1 MYTKEEL
8 NEQMEHAVG
17 ELYKVFF
24 RMREAGLHQDEY
36 ESMGTLLNMF
46 TEDRQHLRVKYE
58 VKD

>member
-24 RMREAGLHQDEY
+24 RMREAGHYQDEY
-36 ESMGTLLNMF
+36 ESMGTLLNML
-46 TEDRQHLRVKYE
+46 TEDRQHLRVKYG
-58 VKD
+58 VKI